1 MAVVSQVI
9 KILGANEKDTP
20 KEQYFY
26 GLVEKNV
33 LITGAYGQLGNEIR
47 LISES
52 ENMPFRFHFTDSDKL
67 DITNRDQVEE
77 FVRINNI
84 RYIINC
90 AAYTAVDKAE
100 TERDKAFEINVTGV
114 ANIAEVAKMYDVK
127 VIHISTDYV
136 YDGSAELPY
145 KEDVTP
151 NPLSVYGDTKLK
163 GEQQLKLIL
172 KDSIII
178 RTSWLYSQFGSN
190 FVKSMIS
197 LMNRLDLLK
206 VVEDEKGSPTYAADL
221 AEMIVHILKFTEE
234 NEWISGVYHFANR
247 GEVTRLDFAKEIK
260 RVAGIDNCEIMPIKS
275 AEYGSVVKRPA
286 YSALDSSKISNTF
299 MVEIPRWEDSL
310 KRCIGRIL
318 ES

>member
-1 MAVVSQVI
+1 MALVSQVI
-9 KILGANEKDTP
+9 KILGASEKETP

-26 GLVEKNV
+26 GLVEKSV
-33 LITGAYGQLGNEIR
+33 LVTGAYGQLGNEIR

-52 ENMPFRFHFTDSDKL
+52 ENMPFRFYFTDSDLL
-67 DITNRDQVEE
+67 DITNRVQVEE

-84 RYIINC
+84 RYIVNC

-100 TERDKAFEINVTGV
+100 TEKDKAFEINVTGV
-114 ANIAEVAKMYDVK
+114 ANIAEVAKMYDAK

-136 YDGSAELPY
+136 FDGCANTPY
-145 KEDVTP
+145 KENMST

-163 GEQQLKLIL
+163 GEQLLQSIL
-172 KDSIII
+172 KDCIII
-178 RTSWLYSQFGSN
+178 RTSWLYSEFGSN

-197 LMNRLDLLK
+197 LMNSRDLLN

-221 AEMIVHILKFTEE
+221 AEMIIHILKFSEE
-234 NEWISGVYHFANR
+234 NEWISGIYHFANE
-247 GEVTRLDFAKEIK
+247 GEVTRFDFAKEIK

-286 YSALDSSKISNTF
+286 YSALDTSKISYTF
-299 MVEIPRWEDSL
+299 KVEIPRWEDSL
-310 KRCIGRIL
+310 KRCILKIL
-318 ES
+318 EN